1 MKKVEKANV
10 CFSQGFNCAQA
21 VLSAFSPEMGVNRK
35 TALRIGGAFG
45 AGVGRMGDVC
55 GAVNGAYMVIGLAH
69 AKTTKDGNKE
79 KKKAYEL
86 AREFTKKF
94 KACHGSIHC
103 RTLLGCDLSTPEG
116 LERATK
122 KDLFKKRCPLFVNDA
137 AEIVGE
143 LLRK

>member
-1 MKKVEKANV
+1 MKKNERANA

-21 VLSAFSPEMGVNRK
+21 VLTAFSPEMGVNRK
-35 TALRIGGAFG
+35 TALRLGGAFG

-69 AKTTKDGNKE
+69 AKTNKDGDKE
-79 KKKAYEL
+79 KEKSYEL

-103 RTLLGCDLSTPEG
+103 RTLLGCDVSTPKG

-122 KDLFKKRCPLFVNDA
+122 KGLFKHRCPLFVKDSV
-137 AEIVGE
+137 EILDE
-143 LLRK
+143 ILK